1 MNNAFGLTASR
12 GLTPKTQEA
21 FIMQLAQAIA
31 GMKRGGQLGGGGLNR
46 QASVPFLPG
55 IPEAK
60 MDLAIAAMINAGP
73 IGFKRLAY
81 SLQVPLKI
89 KLDYISVDRKI
100 LLVDEMPQGDFPIY
114 DLDIPEFGA
123 VKLSALGSP
132 VTFET
137 KIKRTQ
143 FPTFVIGIDEPVK
156 YEDQNIR
163 RYPVFDRAKERVAI
177 ALAIAEDDECMRV
190 LAAAAAVTPNAPL
203 TGSAISKTLLADA
216 VGRITTNQ
224 LIASTVLMN
233 PIEYS
238 DLLKFSS
245 TDLDQV
251 SLNAVVETG
260 YFGGIFGMQLIVST
274 RCPKGHTYVLTT
286 KDKLGRL
293 PERKKVEV
301 KVFDNVPL
309 GQYDIYGWEQI
320 GMGIHNVSGLVEIVI
335 TR

>member
-1 MNNAFGLTASR
+1 MKNAFGMTSSR
-12 GLTPKTQEA
+12 GLDPKSTEA
-21 FIMQLAQAIA
+21 FIMQLANAVNS
-31 GMKRGGQLGGGGLNR
+31 MKRGGQLGGAGLSR

-55 IPEAK
+55 IPEDK
-60 MDLAIAAMINAGP
+60 MDSAIASMINSGP
-73 IGFKRLAY
+73 LGFKRLAY

-100 LLVDEMPQGDFPIY
+100 FLVDEMPKGDFPIY

-143 FPTFVIGIDEPVK
+143 FPTFVLGIDEPVK
-156 YEDQNIR
+156 YEDQNVR

-177 ALAIAEDDECMRV
+177 AMAIAEDDEAMRV
-190 LAAAAAVTPNAPL
+190 LAATATVTPNAPL
-203 TGSAISKTLLADA
+203 TGSSMTKNLLADA
-216 VGRITTNQ
+216 VGKITKNQ

-233 PIEYS
+233 PVEYS
-238 DLLKFSS
+238 DLLKLGA

-274 RCPKGHTYVLTT
+274 RCPAGHTYVLTT

-309 GQYDIYGWEQI
+309 GQFDIYGWEQI
-320 GMGIHNVSGLVEIVI
+320 GMGCHNPAGLQEVVI

>member
-1 MNNAFGLTASR
+1 MKNAFGLTSSTR
-12 GLTPKTQEA
+12 LNPKSQEN
-21 FIMQLAQAIA
+21 FIQQLAMAIS
-31 GMKRGGQLGGGGLNR
+31 GMKKGGQLGGGLNR
-46 QASVPFLPG
+46 RASVPFLPG
-55 IPEAK
+55 IPEAR
-60 MDLAIAAMINAGP
+60 MDSAISAMLNAGP

-156 YEDQNIR
+156 YEDQNVR

-177 ALAIAEDDECMRV
+177 ALAIAEDDECMRI

-203 TGSAISKTLLADA
+203 TGSALGKNLLADA
-216 VGRITTNQ
+216 VGRITRNQ
-224 LIASTVLMN
+224 LIAATVLMN
-233 PIEYS
+233 PTEYA
-238 DLLKFSS
+238 DLLKFNA

-274 RCPKGHTYVLTT
+274 RCPAGRVYVLTT

-301 KVFDNVPL
+301 KIFDNVPQ

-320 GMGIHNVSGLVEIVI
+320 GMGIHNVAGLQEII
-335 TR
+335 ISR

>member
-1 MNNAFGLTASR
+1 MKNAFGLTSSTR
-12 GLTPKTQEA
+12 LNPKSQEN
-21 FIMQLAQAIA
+21 FIQQLAMAIS
-31 GMKRGGQLGGGGLNR
+31 GMKKGGQLGGGLNR
-46 QASVPFLPG
+46 RASVPFLPG
-55 IPEAK
+55 IPEAR
-60 MDLAIAAMINAGP
+60 MDSAISAMLNAGP

-156 YEDQNIR
+156 YEDQNVR

-177 ALAIAEDDECMRV
+177 ALAIAEDDECMRI

-203 TGSAISKTLLADA
+203 TGSALSKNLLADA
-216 VGRITTNQ
+216 VGRITRNQ
-224 LIASTVLMN
+224 LIAATVLMN
-233 PIEYS
+233 PTEYA
-238 DLLKFSS
+238 DLLKFNA

-274 RCPKGHTYVLTT
+274 RCPAGRVYVLTT

-301 KVFDNVPL
+301 KIFDNVPQ

-320 GMGIHNVSGLVEIVI
+320 GMGIHNVAGLQEII
-335 TR
+335 ISR

>member
-1 MNNAFGLTASR
+1 MNNIFGTTAM
-12 GLTPKTQEA
+12 GLKGKSQDN
-21 FIMQLAQAIA
+21 FINQLAMAIS
-31 GMKRGGQLGGGGLNR
+31 GMKKGGQLGGALNR

-60 MDLAIAAMINAGP
+60 MDSAIASMINAGP

-81 SLQVPLKI
+81 SLQVPLKV

-100 LLVDEMPQGDFPIY
+100 LLVDELPQGDFPIY

-156 YEDQNIR
+156 YEDQNVR

-177 ALAIAEDDECMRV
+177 ALAIAEDDECMRI

-203 TGSAISKTLLADA
+203 TGSAVSKTLLADA
-216 VGRITTNQ
+216 VGRITKNQ
-224 LIASTVLMN
+224 LIAATVLMN
-233 PIEYS
+233 PVEYA
-238 DLLKFSS
+238 DLLKFNS

-274 RCPKGHTYVLTT
+274 RCPVGHVYVLTT

-301 KVFDNVPL
+301 KIFDNVPQ

-320 GMGIHNVSGLVEIVI
+320 GMGIHNVAGLQEIII